1 MKTNENTAMLPL
13 ETLLPIRAT
22 SGGERGVKDSGKSYN
37 YNLPKAAFMALI
49 GEVFDKEVAN
59 SNPENAKSGGA
70 VSQFL
75 HSYGVTADKMEKSG
89 RDPFPGEGQTFNGDN
104 METWLEI
111 LEFKAPRTGGP
122 RKTAEEVT
130 IEAILT
136 TLSVPGITW
145 AMLAPVYPTITE
157 AKIEAYK
164 AKIAARAEA

>member
-1 MKTNENTAMLPL
+1 
-13 ETLLPIRAT
+13 
-22 SGGERGVKDSGKSYN
+22 
-37 YNLPKAAFMALI
+37 MALI

-111 LEFKAPRTGGP
+111 LEFKAPRVGGP